1 MSQPTSSLQLFGLD
15 LPRLWQEFRQS
26 WQAAGQSRALAWL
39 TPDLPIRVLR
49 VDGTFALW
57 SGGRFEPEGDRRADT
72 EFEAIEVSDDL
83 VLRKRLRMPDMAPAS
98 ITQAVRI
105 EVQSA
110 APFAAGDLVWGHA
123 VAPASSDTLRNVD
136 VVIASRRQ
144 IAQYVEQ
151 QRHRL
156 AAAPGQQPEVWVL
169 AGDASPIILTG
180 WGEQGRQRKA
190 VQHRRAAC
198 ALICSALLIAA
209 AMAVTPSLQ
218 LRARSLEAIAAFQG
232 LQRDTTAVVAQRDAF
247 TRSVEH
253 LETLRGILAEHID
266 MLPLMTAL
274 TNALPDT
281 TYLQSVQVQG
291 MKLSIHGL
299 TADSAALMQTLSAV
313 PGFKDVRAPMA
324 ATRAPGADAEN
335 FRIEAQLDPA
345 VFALTASTAAPP
357 QPGGGQTVAPDAPPD
372 APQASAP
379 EQPAAAAPPSTPAG
393 SPAPPRKSRFT
404 IGG

>member
-15 LPRLWQEFRQS
+15 LPRLWQQFCQS

-39 TPDLPIRVLR
+39 TPDLPLRVLR
-49 VDGTFALW
+49 TDGTFALW
-57 SGGRFEPEGDRRADT
+57 SGARLQAEGDKPTAA

-83 VLRKRLRMPDMAPAS
+83 LLRKRLHMPDMAPAA
-98 ITQAVRI
+98 IAQAVRI
-105 EVQSA
+105 EVQTA
-110 APFAAGDLVWGHA
+110 APFAADDLVWGHA
-123 VAPASSDTLRNVD
+123 SAAASSASLRGVE

-156 AAAPGQQPEVWVL
+156 ALAPGQQPEVWVL
-169 AGDASPIILTG
+169 ASGTNPIILSG

-190 VQHRRAAC
+190 VQHRRVAC
-198 ALICSALLIAA
+198 ALIASALLIAA

-218 LRARSLEAIAAFQG
+218 LRARSIEAIAAFQG

-247 TRSVEH
+247 TRSVER
-253 LETLRGILAEHID
+253 LEALRGILAEHID

-274 TNALPDT
+274 TSALPDT
-281 TYLQSVQVQG
+281 TFLQSVQVQG

-345 VFALTASTAAPP
+345 VFALTAIPATTPPGGAQAAPE
-357 QPGGGQTVAPDAPPD
+357 
-372 APQASAP
+372 APQALAP
-379 EQPAAAAPPSTPAG
+379 EQPAAAAAPSTQAG
-393 SPAPPRKSRFT
+393 SPAAPRKSRFT
-404 IGG
+404 TGG